1 MTLVGNRWKVA
12 CGSSVLLL
20 NWLECSV
27 FKLQWAKEERKF
39 WIKINSKINNR
50 NIFVI
55 RLTFDIQQC
64 MIELLSSNSFRGNFW
79 FWFPT
84 AGLDRLHL
92 KAPYDYIIF
101 EHTTFFAPK
110 CVKISNCLRL
120 IAANYS
126 LSCWQLNQLTCF
138 GVTKISDGLL
148 AKGSNESGLTSP
160 THLISWCLG
169 FFYSLCLGAL
179 SAICFLRL
187 AKNLFAF
194 LHLNL
199 ICGIWLVMLEV
210 KISLVFNYSL
220 FFDIVKIN
228 SRLIFVPLHR
238 SLVSWFFC

>member
-55 RLTFDIQQC
+55 RLTFNIQQC

-169 FFYSLCLGAL
+169 FFYSFVPWRTVGYL
-179 SAICFLRL
+179 F
-187 AKNLFAF
+187 FAF
-194 LHLNL
+194 GEKSVRISPLKPHLWNMIGNARSQDL
-199 ICGIWLVMLEV
+199 SSVQLLF
-210 KISLVFNYSL
+210 VFWHCK
-220 FFDIVKIN
+220 D
-228 SRLIFVPLHR
+228 
-238 SLVSWFFC
+238 